1 MTQATR
7 IRTVGIIAKPRKEDV
22 HAVVPHLLEWLRARG
37 VKVFYDQ
44 ETAECITPNQN
55 ELPREELPSR
65 VDLLLVLGGDG
76 TLLAAA
82 RLLKDRTVPIL
93 PVNLGGLGFLT
104 SVTLDDLYPVLERA
118 LTGEQRIS
126 ERMLLQAQVMRGG
139 NVMAEHRALNDAVL
153 NKAAVARMSRFDL
166 HVDGSFVC
174 SFRADGLIVSTPTG
188 STAYSLAA
196 GGPIVYPV
204 LDSFVITPI
213 CPHTLSNRPLVIP
226 DTCHIEV
233 EFEAGEESI
242 FLTLDGQV
250 GMELLPG
257 DRIGVTKAPTKLR
270 LIRPTRKNYFESLR
284 SKLKWGAR

>member
-1 MTQATR
+1 MTQSIA
-7 IRTVGIIAKPRKEDV
+7 IRTVGIISKPRKEDV
-22 HAVVPHLLEWLRARG
+22 HAVVPQLLDWLRARG
-37 VKVFYDQ
+37 VEVFYDM
-44 ETAECITPNQN
+44 ETGQCIPSEQH
-55 ELPREELPSR
+55 EIPREELPSR

-82 RLLKDRTVPIL
+82 RLLNDRTVPIL
-93 PVNLGGLGFLT
+93 PVNVGGLGFLT
-104 SVTLDDLYPVLERA
+104 SVTLDELYPVLERA
-118 LTGEQRIS
+118 LAGEQRIS
-126 ERMLLQAQVMRGG
+126 ERMLLQAEVMRGG
-139 NVMAEHRALNDAVL
+139 KVIEQHRALNDAVL

-174 SFRADGLIVSTPTG
+174 SFRADGLIISTPTG

-226 DTCHIEV
+226 DTCKIEI

-242 FLTLDGQV
+242 YLTLDGQV
-250 GMELLPG
+250 GIELLQG
-257 DRIGVTKAPTKLR
+257 DRLVVNKAPTKLR
-270 LIRPTRKNYFESLR
+270 LIRPTRKNYFEILR
-284 SKLKWGAR
+284 SKLKWGTR